1 MTTIR
6 IAPELLDVM
15 RDLKDRDGIPMA
27 VQVDKAL
34 REWLER
40 RGLKVKTE
48 RPRASIRKR
57 SVRGAGKWV

>member
-1 MTTIR
+1 MSPKEMTTIR

-15 RDLKDRDGIPMA
+15 RALKDHEGIPMA

-34 REWLER
+34 REWLDR

-48 RPRASIRKR
+48 RPRASTRKR
-57 SVRGAGKWV
+57 S

>member
-1 MTTIR
+1 MSPKEMTTIR

-15 RDLKDRDGIPMA
+15 RELKDREGIPMA

-34 REWLER
+34 RQWLDR

-48 RPRASIRKR
+48 RKRVSPRSR
-57 SVRGAGKWV
+57 S